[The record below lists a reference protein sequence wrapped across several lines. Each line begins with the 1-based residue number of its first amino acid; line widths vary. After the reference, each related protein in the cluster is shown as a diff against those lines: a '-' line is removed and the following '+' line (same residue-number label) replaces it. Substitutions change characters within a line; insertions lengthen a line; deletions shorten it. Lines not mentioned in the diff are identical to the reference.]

1 MKGEVRVMLDL
12 YLHGGIESEAL
23 EACILRT

>member
-12 YLHGGIESEAL
+12 FLHDGVESEAL
-23 EACILRT
+23 EASVLRT